1 MLALQIIIV
10 DFIIETNTADCMQV
24 NDSISWC
31 NLFLTLLTQQC
42 NFDSI
47 SNNLFCHHLFCY
59 HFSVH
64 LTVYLHKIYEHHHNV
79 QNVFQFWFFMHCFLC
94 VFMKCFD
101 NFCRFVTAIEMIF
114 LCNLWT
120 TSYCDYSHVTR
131 FTTLQQSQHK
141 ITYELLAI

>member
-1 MLALQIIIV
+1 MLTLQIIIV

-64 LTVYLHKIYEHHHNV
+64 LTVYLHKIYEHHHIV

-94 VFMKCFD
+94 FHKVFWWFLQICNIAIIKWIS
-101 NFCRFVTAIEMIF
+101 FVTYNIFCGRTTVLCQWTCTAIATNYLANF
-114 LCNLWT
+114 LWT
-120 TSYCDYSHVTR
+120 
-131 FTTLQQSQHK
+131 
-141 ITYELLAI
+141 

>member
-1 MLALQIIIV
+1 MLALQILVV

-24 NDSISWC
+24 NDSNSWC

-47 SNNLFCHHLFCY
+47 SNNLFCRHLFCY

-79 QNVFQFWFFMHCFLC
+79 QNVFSVLIFHALVSMCFHE
-94 VFMKCFD
+94 VF
-101 NFCRFVTAIEMIF
+101 
-114 LCNLWT
+114 
-120 TSYCDYSHVTR
+120 
-131 FTTLQQSQHK
+131 
-141 ITYELLAI
+141 